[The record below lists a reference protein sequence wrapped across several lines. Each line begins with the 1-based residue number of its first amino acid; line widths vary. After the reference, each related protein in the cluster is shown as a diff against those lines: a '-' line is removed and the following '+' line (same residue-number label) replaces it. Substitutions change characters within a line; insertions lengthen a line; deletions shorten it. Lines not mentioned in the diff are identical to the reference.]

1 MIRGTVG
8 EDEYASRVDLTLAGA
23 PDVDVRGGGGGDGDG
38 DGNGGGFT
46 RVSQVQTQLR
56 RVHAT
61 AVGTILRPIGRP
73 CANIMAP
80 LSCGT
85 STPTSTSASVPH
97 R

>member
-1 MIRGTVG
+1 MIE
-8 EDEYASRVDLTLAGA
+8 EDEYASRVDLTLVGT

-38 DGNGGGFT
+38 DGDGDDGDFT

-61 AVGTILRPIGRP
+61 TVGTILRPIGRP

-97 R
+97 C